1 MRAACDLT
9 CSPVDRPKSRRRGAL
24 LLETQIALAV
34 LGIGLAGLCPFVVMQ
49 LRQLTKLESRLEA
62 STYTYNSVG
71 MASRTAQLNQK
82 YYLVPWNN
90 PWTRKLTTRAQLLTT
105 NSNPGDPG
113 VTTLTVTHVTLTGPF
128 VPTYDASGNVAA
140 VTVVVQVQ

>member
-9 CSPVDRPKSRRRGAL
+9 SSPVDRSNSHRRGAMM
-24 LLETQIALAV
+24 LETQIALAM

-49 LRQLTKLESRLEA
+49 LRQLTKLESRLVA

-71 MASRTAQLNQK
+71 MPSRTVQANKK

-90 PWTRKLTTRAQLLTT
+90 PWTRKLTARAQLLTT
-105 NSNPGDPG
+105 SSNSGDPG
-113 VTTLTVTHVTLTGPF
+113 VTTPINTHVTLTGPF
-128 VPTYDASGNVAA
+128 VPTYDASGNVTA
-140 VTVVVQVQ
+140 VTVTVQVQ